1 MILFIEKFK
10 DVTRKL
16 LELINESG
24 KVAGY
29 KINVRNLLHSGS
41 GQRRPAQ
48 GAAGP
53 RERKKKDK
61 LLLQKLAKGMGRGG
75 I

>member
-1 MILFIEKFK
+1 MILFIENFK

-29 KINVRNLLHSGS
+29 KINVRNLLHFYA
-41 GQRRPAQ
+41 PTTNY
-48 GAAGP
+48 
-53 RERKKKDK
+53 EKKKLWK
-61 LLLQKLAKGMGRGG
+61 
-75 I
+75 